1 MKDALKAIQ
10 YAEVVALVVD
20 GNNLMEKQDLS
31 IARHIIEEGRAI
43 VIVIN
48 KWDLVNNK
56 SEAVN
61 FLNDRLGTSL
71 SQAAGTNIVKLS
83 ALTGRDIEKFMP
95 AVLKSFEV
103 WNQRISTA
111 QLNLWLS
118 EAIERNPPPLAN
130 NKRNIRLRYVTQPKA
145 RPPTFVIFGNRPE
158 DLPNSYLRYL
168 ENSLRQ
174 KFELFGTPIRLN
186 LLKGRNPYN

>member
-1 MKDALKAIQ
+1 M
-10 YAEVVALVVD
+10 
-20 GNNLMEKQDLS
+20 
-31 IARHIIEEGRAI
+31 
-43 VIVIN
+43 
-48 KWDLVNNK
+48 
-56 SEAVN
+56 
-61 FLNDRLGTSL
+61 GTSL

-83 ALTGRDIEKFMP
+83 ALTRRDIENFMP
-95 AVLKSFEV
+95 AVLRSFEV
-103 WNQRISTA
+103 WNQRITTA
-111 QLNLWLS
+111 ELNLWLS
-118 EAIERNPPPLAN
+118 EALERNPPPLAS

-186 LLKGRNPYN
+186 LRKGRNPYN